1 MASGQPNGSQ
11 MAAVGA
17 CDEST
22 DLPVSGTPR
31 VKEPA
36 AAGELAAS
44 SAAKISQSKCFIIF
58 LSSPEIVIAAHAVP
72 APAASICIT
81 FRSNARYD
89 VSDHPINV
97 LGRHVRR
104 ENLAPL
110 RLDVGRELFEERL
123 LPIARRVRQDQR

>member
-11 MAAVGA
+11 MAAEGA

-22 DLPVSGTPR
+22 DLPTSGTPR

-58 LSSPEIVIAAHAVP
+58 YPVP
-72 APAASICIT
+72 K
-81 FRSNARYD
+81 
-89 VSDHPINV
+89 
-97 LGRHVRR
+97 L
-104 ENLAPL
+104 
-110 RLDVGRELFEERL
+110 
-123 LPIARRVRQDQR
+123 